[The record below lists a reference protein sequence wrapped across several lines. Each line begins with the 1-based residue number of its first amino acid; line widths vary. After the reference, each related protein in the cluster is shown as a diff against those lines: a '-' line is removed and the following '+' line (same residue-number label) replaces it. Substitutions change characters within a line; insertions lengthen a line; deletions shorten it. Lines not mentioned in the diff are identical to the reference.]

1 VETPRVMRSGW
12 DVLLLFLVL
21 AALSGLTIFLV
32 DHFGTD
38 TEKAGAILGIV
49 VPAIATIGAAIFGVT
64 VGYSAGNRAG
74 KAEGEEGKQVAVD
87 SARRDVGA
95 AALGRPLAEAEE
107 GLEAIVQTLIR
118 RGRSP
123 AGKEALVFGAEELR
137 AEPLELDWGR
147 MTGALEQVK
156 TARAKAE
163 TYAAR

>member
-1 VETPRVMRSGW
+1 MPRVMRSGW
-12 DVLLLFLVL
+12 DVLLLLLVL

-49 VPAIATIGAAIFGVT
+49 VPAIATICAATFGVT

-95 AALGRPLAEAEE
+95 ALGRPLAEAEE
-107 GLEAIVQTLIR
+107 GIEAIVQTLIR

-123 AGKEALVFGAEELR
+123 AGEEALVFGAEELR
-137 AEPLELDWGR
+137 AEPLELDWGQ

-156 TARAKAE
+156 MARAKAD
-163 TYAAR
+163 TYAER